1 MASKPSRSHIT
12 KQVEETVTE
21 VVDTVAEV
29 TPEVVVQ
36 TPAVQ
41 EVAPPVDE
49 IAMKYAEL
57 GDIGIPISDDL
68 KQLIGKMVS
77 TYGDICKINLI
88 DLADFITVMMP
99 PKQVPVDQG
108 VQQQQKLWVILKN
121 VLSVQGG
128 YYNALITSVLGLI
141 SEYSNT
147 VFNDLY
153 IFRYQDQLHLNATQ
167 RRAFRLVLTL
177 MKEVSDPKTRFENAK
192 TVRPNVAMD
201 GVFEEHAITQLKKYL
216 RLAS

>member
-1 MASKPSRSHIT
+1 MAKPNRSQIA
-12 KQVEETVTE
+12 KQIEETPTETVEDAVVEVTSE
-21 VVDTVAEV
+21 AVVEIPPVQEV
-29 TPEVVVQ
+29 TPV
-36 TPAVQ
+36 
-41 EVAPPVDE
+41 VDE
-49 IAMKYAEL
+49 IALKYAEL
-57 GDIGIPISDDL
+57 GDIGISISDDL

-77 TYGDICKINLI
+77 TYGDICKINLT

-99 PKQVPVDQG
+99 PKQVPIDQG
-108 VQQQQKLWVILKN
+108 VQQQQKLWIILKN

-128 YYNALITSVLGLI
+128 YYNALLTSVLGLI
-141 SEYSNT
+141 SEYSDT

-153 IFRYQDQLHLNATQ
+153 VFRYQDQLHLNGTQ

-177 MKEVSDPKTRFENAK
+177 MKEVADPKTRFENAK

-216 RLAS
+216 RLQS